1 MSDIEMRNIERF
13 SLVSP
18 QYAKCVVRGDTV
30 YLAGLIAENWDGD
43 MTAQASEI
51 FAQIDA
57 LLAEA
62 GASKSTL
69 LSLQVFITSF
79 DDYPAFKSAY
89 AAWIDPDNLP
99 ARATVRADLLDP
111 KLKIEI
117 MGVAAR

>member
-1 MSDIEMRNIERF
+1 MSDIERF

-18 QYAKCVVRGDTV
+18 QYAKCVARGETV

-43 MTAQASEI
+43 MTAQANEI

-79 DDYPAFKSAY
+79 DDYPAFKAAY